1 MVTNKGENM
10 YRIKMLCYD
19 EQNQAPYEDV
29 SLECYKTEQDAK
41 NAAIRLQYKRFQS

>member
-1 MVTNKGENM
+1 M

-19 EQNQAPYEDV
+19 EQNKAPYEDV

-41 NAAIRLQYKRFQS
+41 KRCHSDCSTRDFRAEFAGCR